1 MSTEIITETVYDTV
15 VVETSGLTTIVTQ
28 AEQGPPGA
36 SGIQNIEQANDVDT
50 STKVDGAVLVYSA
63 SSQKWVAT
71 KSLDNQNIESGQY

>member
-1 MSTEIITETVYDTV
+1 
-15 VVETSGLTTIVTQ
+15 LTTIITQ

-63 SSQKWVAT
+63 SSQKWVAN